1 MTDILIRFFV
11 RNYKDN
17 TNPQVRTAYGNFAST
32 VGIVCNILLCAA
44 KGAAGIIFNSV
55 AILADAVNNLSDAGN
70 SIISLAGFIAAGKP
84 ADKNHPYGH
93 ARIEYISCLIV
104 SFLIVTLGFSMLKT
118 SVVKIFSPEPINTGI
133 LPVAVL
139 LVSICVKLWMG
150 FFYRKVSKIISSDV
164 IAANSTD
171 SFNDVISTSAVL
183 LTTVLSAFTDI
194 NLDSYAGIAV
204 AFFIIFTGVKIIL
217 KTIDKL
223 LGTVPDEKFI
233 KKITGKILSY
243 DKIMGIHDLAVHSYG
258 PDKYFATVHA
268 EVSAKEDL
276 VKSHEIIDKIERD
289 FLKELNINLVIHLD
303 PVVTDDEKTNEA
315 AATVRGI
322 LLKINRNLSMHDFRM
337 VKGDNVLKL
346 IFDVVVPPSLK
357 ISDSELVSKITEMLH
372 EADNSY
378 YAVITVDRNYIS

>member
-11 RNYKDN
+11 KNYKDN

-70 SIISLAGFIAAGKP
+70 SIISLVGFIAAGKP

-118 SVVKIFSPEPINTGI
+118 SVVKIFSPEPITTGI

-171 SFNDVISTSAVL
+171 SFNDVISTFAVL

-303 PVVTDDEKTNEA
+303 PVVVDDEKTNEA

-337 VKGDNVLKL
+337 VKGNNVSKL

-357 ISDSELVSKITEMLH
+357 ISDSELVSKIAEMLH
-372 EADNSY
+372 EADDSY